1 MPKKKGKKK
10 VKSKEIKGQLGK
22 KKRNCKRKND
32 WPNNWLPI

>member
-22 KKRNCKRKND
+22 KKKLQEKK
-32 WPNNWLPI
+32 